1 MLGAAALISASTFV
15 SFGLGLVGSAV
26 ISRHLGPDDYGVY
39 AYLVWLAGWFVLL
52 ANNGLTTTGI
62 RFVAESLG
70 RGDAGEA
77 DRIHGHLQRLQWICV
92 AAVLLVV
99 AAVTWFAPPQG
110 WGDFA
115 LLFGIAVAAS
125 VVSRAIYLF
134 SISVAK
140 GHGQFQV
147 EAYSTLVMS
156 VLNLSVSIGFAL
168 SGAGLAHFVALF
180 AGISIATGA
189 MAAWHLRRLGVR
201 PSWDPLQTE
210 RRTEVNGHLGW
221 TVVLLLSTILGG
233 RSLETFLL
241 NESWGPAQVGFFT
254 LAITLARSGGE
265 MLSVGLTTVLMPA
278 MSRGY
283 GTQGMAGVQPVFAT
297 ASRHFSFIG
306 LLISGAGAFLA
317 APVVLLLYGSEF
329 AAVVPALAVLQVVF
343 GVSLVEAAMGAVVTT
358 TGRQSAR
365 AKVSYISLVVSLGA
379 AWLLVPRFGV
389 MGAVASVAAW
399 KLTWLLGIALHLR
412 KIDGIAFP
420 WRIVARQLAASA
432 IAAIVAAA
440 CLLSVS
446 GVSGHLLAGAAYSAV
461 LLAASIG
468 LRAWETS
475 DVDALLTLV
484 RQRNRLLGRLEHPL
498 MWVRRHLQAGAAQ

>member
-1 MLGAAALISASTFV
+1 
-15 SFGLGLVGSAV
+15 
-26 ISRHLGPDDYGVY
+26 
-39 AYLVWLAGWFVLL
+39 
-52 ANNGLTTTGI
+52 
-62 RFVAESLG
+62 
-70 RGDAGEA
+70 
-77 DRIHGHLQRLQWICV
+77 
-92 AAVLLVV
+92 
-99 AAVTWFAPPQG
+99 
-110 WGDFA
+110 
-115 LLFGIAVAAS
+115 
-125 VVSRAIYLF
+125 
-134 SISVAK
+134 
-140 GHGQFQV
+140 
-147 EAYSTLVMS
+147 
-156 VLNLSVSIGFAL
+156 
-168 SGAGLAHFVALF
+168 
-180 AGISIATGA
+180 
-189 MAAWHLRRLGVR
+189 
-201 PSWDPLQTE
+201 
-210 RRTEVNGHLGW
+210 
-221 TVVLLLSTILGG
+221 LLSTILGG